1 MMSKGLFGNLGGKN
15 IYINP
20 NGLLDKL
27 LSISYGARGPY
38 KEKQKTVGNV
48 LFFGLGEEHLFLF
61 SMMLFN

>member
-1 MMSKGLFGNLGGKN
+1 MMYKGLFENLGGKN

-20 NGLLDKL
+20 NGVLDKL

-48 LFFGLGEEHLFLF
+48 LFFGLGE
-61 SMMLFN
+61 